1 MRNWRKRN
9 SRRAG
14 AEQAAPAGRGA
25 RRAWL
30 VAWMLLGACAAEK
43 PQPWPVYEAPPEPRL
58 DPGLSLPSDLG
69 DEGGVPRAIDYPG
82 PGGARPWLTADGPSK
97 VAPPARSALAE
108 ARAAGR
114 RLLGALSAD
123 VDRDGRPESVALYAG
138 PGGEHL
144 LEVVSPHEEAVLS
157 ARRFLPLL
165 HDGRRCHLE
174 VRLLGTLRTAE
185 GELPLLWR
193 DRGVGCGAFEGGG
206 YERHLIVEIPSR
218 EAPVEVA
225 VASMRYVEAG
235 AVDAYEAAVWRIA
248 AGEGAEALLFR
259 GIHWARRSCQ
269 HPDAGFWVEEL
280 AFRRLEPDGTFTA
293 WRDGRTLPLRA
304 GVLPPELLQ
313 SRMAPC
319 K

>member
-1 MRNWRKRN
+1 M
-9 SRRAG
+9 
-14 AEQAAPAGRGA
+14 AEQAALAGSKAKTIGVA
-25 RRAWL
+25 CLAAW
-30 VAWMLLGACAAEK
+30 VLLWACAAEK
-43 PQPWPVYEAPPEPRL
+43 PQPWPVYEPPEEPRL
-58 DPGLSLPSDLG
+58 DPGLSFPSDLG
-69 DEGGVPRAIDYPG
+69 DEGVVPRAIDYPG
-82 PGGARPWLTADGPSK
+82 PGGARPWLTADGPL
-97 VAPPARSALAE
+97 APAPQTRSALAE

-114 RLLGALSAD
+114 RLLASISAD

-138 PGGEHL
+138 PGSEHV
-144 LEVVSPHEEAVLS
+144 LEVHSPHEDAVLS
-157 ARRFLPLL
+157 ARRFAPIL

-174 VRLLGTLRTAE
+174 VRLLGTLRSSE

-206 YERHLIVEIPSR
+206 YERHLIVEVPR
-218 EAPVEVA
+218 RGEPVEIP

-248 AGEGAEALLFR
+248 SGGGAEVLLVR

-280 AFRRLEPDGTFTA
+280 AYRRLEPDGSFSA
-293 WRDGRTLPLRA
+293 WRDGRTLPLRS
-304 GVLPPELLQ
+304 GVLPPELLR

-319 K
+319 R